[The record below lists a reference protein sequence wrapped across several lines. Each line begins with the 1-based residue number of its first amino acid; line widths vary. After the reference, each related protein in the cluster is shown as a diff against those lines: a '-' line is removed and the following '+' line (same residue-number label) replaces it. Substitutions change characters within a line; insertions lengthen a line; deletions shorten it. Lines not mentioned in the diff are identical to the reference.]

1 MNGAFGAVAIPNG
14 PLSLVG
20 DRAQQ
25 MRCLRVGVLT
35 LSGFGQVGAE
45 KLYGHSTLPVG
56 SLRSP
61 NLTRRC
67 SRRSRLHFCPL
78 RLKSGEPFIVPI
90 RAGKR
95 ARG

>member
-1 MNGAFGAVAIPNG
+1 MNGTFGAVAIPNSS
-14 PLSLVG
+14 LSLG
-20 DRAQQ
+20 GNSFQL
-25 MRCLRVGVLT
+25 LRPGRVVVLA
-35 LSGFGQVGAE
+35 LYGFGQIGAE
-45 KLYGHSTLPVG
+45 KHSSHSKLPVG

-78 RLKSGEPFIVPI
+78 RSESNTTFIGPI

>member
-1 MNGAFGAVAIPNG
+1 MNGAAGAVTFPKG
-14 PLSLVG
+14 SLSLG
-20 DRAQQ
+20 EQRT
-25 MRCLRVGVLT
+25 RLPHPRWVGVLA
-35 LSGFGQVGAE
+35 LSGFGHVGAG
-45 KLYGHSTLPVG
+45 KLYSHLTLPVG

-67 SRRSRLHFCPL
+67 SRRSRLHFCPM
-78 RLKSGEPFIVPI
+78 RLESSATFIGPI

>member
-14 PLSLVG
+14 SLSHVG
-20 DRAQQ
+20 DRAQHV
-25 MRCLRVGVLT
+25 RPLRVGVLA

-45 KLYGHSTLPVG
+45 KLYSHSGLPVG

-78 RLKSGEPFIVPI
+78 KPE
-90 RAGKR
+90 
-95 ARG
+95 

>member
-1 MNGAFGAVAIPNG
+1 MTAYASIITARTAIP
-14 PLSLVG
+14 
-20 DRAQQ
+20 
-25 MRCLRVGVLT
+25 
-35 LSGFGQVGAE
+35 VGAE
-45 KLYGHSTLPVG
+45 RLYGIETKKPIPAG

-67 SRRSRLHFCPL
+67 SRRITLAFLPSAFKVP
-78 RLKSGEPFIVPI
+78 SISNVPI